1 MMKKLLLIV
10 ICFVLVGCQYG
21 RTLFYATDYTQYN
34 NHGFFV
40 SPLEN
45 IEGYKYIPLSSILI
59 EESNPQERYV
69 DIMLD
74 KMVEYAKRQGA
85 NGLIGFKFHT
95 SSISSGK
102 ISVPIWQATGIAIKF
117 IGESPAT
124 GDMLKTYDFEA
135 AKKLALE
142 RGVNLVTKYKD
153 RCVCYDPESESYL
166 YFDVFLERY
175 GRSAYERLLQMDE
188 SIIQSNE
195 NAVHDED

>member
-1 MMKKLLLIV
+1 MKKLLLIA
-10 ICFVLVGCQYG
+10 ICLIMVGCQYG

-45 IEGYKYIPLSSILI
+45 IEGYKYMPLSSIMI
-59 EESNPQERYV
+59 QESSPKDGYV
-69 DIMLD
+69 DIMLG
-74 KMVEYAKRQGA
+74 KMVEYAKEKGA

-124 GDMLKTYDFEA
+124 GDILKTYDFEA

-153 RCVCYDPESESYL
+153 SCVCYDPERELYL
-166 YFDVFLERY
+166 YLDVFLERY
-175 GRSAYERLLQMDE
+175 GRDTYERLLQLDME
-188 SIIQSNE
+188 INRK
-195 NAVHDED
+195 